1 MRALEL
7 AGELLGAGIDTG
19 KLAKAKEAAD
29 RKLERIIK
37 MFGDAGGLRR
47 EDWYLADLIAEA
59 YRAAEFSRATMELA
73 ELCRYADM
81 MAKKE

>member
-1 MRALEL
+1 
-7 AGELLGAGIDTG
+7 
-19 KLAKAKEAAD
+19 
-29 RKLERIIK
+29 